1 VIFVVK
7 INREFRRESRRE
19 FFVKVA
25 VNLLQSCREFF
36 TCTKHC
42 IFTYK
47 TRHKNSQK
55 IHRKFT
61 ENSRRNS
68 RRNSPSIFTNK
79 SRRLLQQIHGA
90 QPTRRPPS
98 PAVLL
103 PAKRS
108 PSPWG
113 VGESATLPVR
123 QRLWGS
129 AALIYPRGP
138 YLRFPTCENSRVY
151 WIYKARPHLRQPK
164 IFRKSSA
171 VDLHGRPHEFHCFL
185 QT

>member
-1 VIFVVK
+1 MFVLHAQQQQH
-7 INREFRRESRRE
+7 S
-19 FFVKVA
+19 
-25 VNLLQSCREFF
+25 
-36 TCTKHC
+36 

-47 TRHKNSQK
+47 TRHTNSPK
-55 IHRKFT
+55 DHRKFT
-61 ENSRRNS
+61 ENSGLNS
-68 RRNSPSIFTNK
+68 QRNSPSIFTNK
-79 SRRLLQQIHGA
+79 SPRLLQTNHGA

-98 PAVLL
+98 PAMLL
-103 PAKRS
+103 PAQRS

-113 VGESATLPVR
+113 VGESAMLPVR

-138 YLRFPTCENSRVY
+138 YLRFPTCENRRVY

-171 VDLHGRPHEFHCFL
+171 VDLHGRPYEFRCFL
-185 QT
+185 RT

>member
-1 VIFVVK
+1 MHKTPYFHIY
-7 INREFRRESRRE
+7 N
-19 FFVKVA
+19 A
-25 VNLLQSCREFF
+25 
-36 TCTKHC
+36 
-42 IFTYK
+42 TYK
-47 TRHKNSQK
+47 FTNKSQE
-55 IHRKFT
+55 IHRKSTAKFT
-61 ENSRRNS
+61 KE
-68 RRNSPSIFTNK
+68 FTIDFYK
-79 SRRLLQQIHGA
+79 TSRRLLQTNHGA

-98 PAVLL
+98 PAMLL
-103 PAKRS
+103 PAQRS

-113 VGESATLPVR
+113 VGESAMLPVR

-138 YLRFPTCENSRVY
+138 YLRFPTCENRRVY

-171 VDLHGRPHEFHCFL
+171 VDLHGRPYEFRCFL